1 MLLVTFTLK
10 GGNDIFGFGIK
21 NKTVKELRKNQG
33 LTARELAQQ
42 LKVDPIDILKI
53 DDKKLKD
60 LSEPLKTKILPI
72 LRGDYMD
79 KIP

>member
-1 MLLVTFTLK
+1 M
-10 GGNDIFGFGIK
+10 
-21 NKTVKELRKNQG
+21 
-33 LTARELAQQ
+33 TARELAQQ

-53 DDKKLKD
+53 EDKKVKD